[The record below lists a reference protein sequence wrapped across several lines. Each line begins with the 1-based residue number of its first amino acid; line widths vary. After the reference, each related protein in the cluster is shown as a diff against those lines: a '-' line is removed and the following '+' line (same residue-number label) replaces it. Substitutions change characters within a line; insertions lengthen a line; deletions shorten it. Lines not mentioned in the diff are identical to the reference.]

1 MPRRLPPLNAL
12 RAFEAAGRHRSF
24 TGAAEELNVTH
35 AAISRHI
42 RGLEQRLGVQ
52 LFSVAA
58 RGVELTDAGG
68 RYLQLVTPAF
78 DQIALA
84 TEELTAARDGVV
96 SISCEPTFAV
106 KWLMPHLGDFKEK
119 HPEIDLKID
128 ATPRLA
134 DLERHECDVAIRFFS
149 GEKAGFECDVIS
161 RSPVYPVGS
170 PRREQPE
177 TLEGLLKLGL
187 LHEDNGGLWCRW
199 FAAAGIENVELPRV
213 AGRLAT
219 LLAIEGALSGQG
231 LALLSAELVDDDIR
245 NGRLKRFWDVGLDY
259 GGYYLCY
266 LKETE
271 RQNAFKAF
279 RNWLLGATEDLR
291 SAPTAPQPA

>member
-24 TGAAEELNVTH
+24 TGAADELNVTH

-52 LFSVAA
+52 LFSVVA
-58 RGVELTDAGG
+58 RGVALTEAGA
-68 RYLQLVTPAF
+68 RYLDVVSPAF
-78 DQIALA
+78 DRIALA
-84 TEELTAARDGVV
+84 TEELTSAQDGTVK
-96 SISCEPTFAV
+96 ISCEPTFAV
-106 KWLMPHLGDFKEK
+106 KWLMPHLGDFRDAY
-119 HPEIDLKID
+119 PDIDMRID
-128 ATPRLA
+128 ATPKLA

-149 GEKAGFECDVIS
+149 GEAVSFECDLIS

-170 PRREQPE
+170 PRLDQPD

-187 LHEDNGGLWCRW
+187 LHEDDGGLWCRW
-199 FAAAGIENVELPRV
+199 FSAAGIDNVELPRTT
-213 AGRLAT
+213 GRLAT

-231 LALLSAELVDDDIR
+231 LALLSAELALDDIR
-245 NGRLKRFWDVGLDY
+245 NGRLKRFWDLGLDY

-266 LKETE
+266 LKETA
-271 RQNAFKAF
+271 RQKAF
-279 RNWLLGATEDLR
+279 RAFRAWLLDATEELR
-291 SAPTAPQPA
+291 SGVEEPVS